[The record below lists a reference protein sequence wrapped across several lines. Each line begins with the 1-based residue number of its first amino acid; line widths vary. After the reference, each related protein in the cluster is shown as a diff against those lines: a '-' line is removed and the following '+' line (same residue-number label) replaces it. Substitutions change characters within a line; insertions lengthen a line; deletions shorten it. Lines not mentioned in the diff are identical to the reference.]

1 MNEQVAI
8 QERWILWF
16 DFKGV
21 CTYAINKSLRQ
32 TLGCKDDVVFK
43 KEIKLLPMNY
53 NPLGTKSE
61 DI

>member
-1 MNEQVAI
+1 MNEQVI
-8 QERWILWF
+8 TQDKWVLWF

-21 CTYAINKSLRQ
+21 CTYAVNQSLRQ

-43 KEIKLLPMNY
+43 KELKLPMNS

-61 DI
+61 NI